1 MEKYLKT
8 PMETVREWMAEGRL
22 HVSPAEAAEVLQ
34 CDQEGLTD
42 SIQSGRPWDRG
53 VQKRTE
59 FENHGV
65 WDHEAFERGRRS
77 IGKMK
82 SQPGPCKTGWEARW

>member
-34 CDQEGLTD
+34 CDQEGLTAAYRAGD
-42 SIQSGRPWDRG
+42 LGIAAFKSGRNLRIMVSGIMRLLKGGEDPLE
-53 VQKRTE
+53 K
-59 FENHGV
+59 
-65 WDHEAFERGRRS
+65 
-77 IGKMK
+77 
-82 SQPGPCKTGWEARW
+82 